1 VAAITG
7 RRTSINQKSRAG
19 KPVRLFSFMQSIT
32 IGMCMLIQRPES
44 KADRQ
49 LSHFSAT
56 CVFATGR
63 NLRFVSGMIGRMT
76 LAWLYT
82 LSLFALA
89 QFEFAANAPS
99 TKSTLVPELKTL
111 EAGKPFTIALRLEH
125 PQGWHSYYQ
134 NSGGLE
140 EGPSIRWTLPDG
152 FAAGPIQWPA
162 PTVKD
167 GLLGKSFIY
176 EGSPVF
182 LVQIQTPQKLE
193 LGTTVTLQAD
203 ATWQICSESCINETQ
218 SFTLAL
224 GVGSKAETDS
234 SQAPLFAQARA
245 TLPQK
250 ISGTP
255 QASSDGGD
263 IVLCVNSDA
272 AEITDFIPDQAFIRS
287 ARDGGAITRDGN
299 AWSIRLPRAEKNA
312 LDQAIPQGNE
322 ISGILLGSQALR
334 VDATPI
340 ESSASSRAPKSGTSF
355 LAILGGMFLGGLI
368 LNLMPC
374 VFPVIGL
381 KIMGFVQQAGADR
394 RKVALHGMTF
404 ALGVLLSFGA
414 LSGIL
419 FAARE
424 AAGGSAIGWGYQLQN
439 PWVVLGLM
447 LLMFVLALNLYG
459 VFEIGTGAIS
469 IGGSLQ
475 SKQGIAGSLF
485 SGVLATLVA
494 TPCSAP
500 FLGTAIGAAIA
511 LPAAQFFTAFTAMA
525 LGLALPYLVLSIF
538 PNLVKFLPRPGA
550 WMESFK
556 QAMSFPLFATA
567 GYLLWVYAGQIG
579 LENLLS
585 PIIGLTMIAIAA
597 WIHGRWNLPHK
608 SRSCRTAAGISAI
621 LIAAAGIWLAQPPKA
636 QDLTWEPWSES
647 RVAEMLTEQ
656 RPVYIDFTAQWC
668 ATCQVNKKR
677 AYTKE
682 VVALMKQKRVA
693 TLKADKT
700 NPNPEIEAALRKLG
714 RSAIPVNVFI
724 APGKEPVILPELL
737 SPEDLLKLLKP
748 L

>member
-1 VAAITG
+1 
-7 RRTSINQKSRAG
+7 
-19 KPVRLFSFMQSIT
+19 MQSIT

-167 GLLGKSFIY
+167 GLFGKNFIY

>member
-1 VAAITG
+1 
-7 RRTSINQKSRAG
+7 
-19 KPVRLFSFMQSIT
+19 
-32 IGMCMLIQRPES
+32 
-44 KADRQ
+44 
-49 LSHFSAT
+49 
-56 CVFATGR
+56 VFATSR
-63 NLRFVSGMIGRMT
+63 NLRFVSGMIGRMALVW
-76 LAWLYT
+76 LAALC
-82 LSLFALA
+82 LPALA
-89 QFEFAANAPS
+89 QFEFAATTPA
-99 TKSTLVPELKTL
+99 TKTTLVSESKIL
-111 EAGKPFTIALRLEH
+111 EAGKPFSVALRLEH
-125 PQGWHSYYQ
+125 PQGWHSYYR
-134 NSGGLE
+134 NSGGIE
-140 EGPSIRWTLPDG
+140 EGPSIRWSLPDG
-152 FAAGPIQWPA
+152 FSAGPIQWPA

-182 LVQIQTPQKLE
+182 LVEIQTPPKLE
-193 LGTTVTLQAD
+193 PGTTVTLQAD
-203 ATWQICSESCINETQ
+203 AAWQICSKSCINETQ
-218 SFTLAL
+218 SFTLTL
-224 GVGSKAETDS
+224 GVGAKAESDP
-234 SQAPLFAQARA
+234 SQAPLFAEARA
-245 TLPQK
+245 KLPQK
-250 ISGTP
+250 ISDTP
-255 QASSDGGD
+255 QASGDGGE
-263 IVLCVNSDA
+263 IVLRVNSDA

-287 ARDGGAITRDGN
+287 ARDGGSITRDGK
-299 AWSIRLPRAEKNA
+299 AWTIRLPRAEKNA
-312 LDQAIPQGNE
+312 LDQVIPQGNE

-334 VDATPI
+334 VDATPV
-340 ESSASSRAPKSGTSF
+340 ESSAASLAPKPGTSI

-404 ALGVLLSFGA
+404 ALGVLLSFGV

-447 LLMFVLALNLYG
+447 LLMFALALNLFG
-459 VFEIGTGAIS
+459 VFEIGTGATS

-511 LPAAQFFTAFTAMA
+511 LPATQFFTAFAAMA
-525 LGLALPYLVLSIF
+525 IGLALPYLVLSIF
-538 PNLVKFLPRPGA
+538 PNLVKLLPRPGA

-579 LENLLS
+579 LENLLL
-585 PIIGLTMIAIAA
+585 PIIGLTMVATAA

-621 LIAAAGIWLAQPPKA
+621 IIAVAGIWLAHPPKA
-636 QDLTWEPWSES
+636 HDLTWEPWSES
-647 RVAEMLTEQ
+647 RVTELLAEQ
-656 RPVYIDFTAQWC
+656 RPVYLDFTAQWC

-682 VVALMKQKRVA
+682 VVALIKQKRVA

-700 NPNPEIEAALRKLG
+700 NPNPAIEAALRKLG
-714 RSAIPVNVFI
+714 RSAIPVNVLI

-737 SPEDLLKLLKP
+737 SPEDLIKLLKP

>member
-1 VAAITG
+1 
-7 RRTSINQKSRAG
+7 
-19 KPVRLFSFMQSIT
+19 
-32 IGMCMLIQRPES
+32 
-44 KADRQ
+44 
-49 LSHFSAT
+49 
-56 CVFATGR
+56 
-63 NLRFVSGMIGRMT
+63 MIGRTT
-76 LAWLYT
+76 LAWLCT
-82 LSLFALA
+82 LCLFASA
-89 QFEFAANAPS
+89 QFEFSADTPT
-99 TKSTLVPELKTL
+99 TKATLLSEVKTL
-111 EAGKPFTIALRLEH
+111 EAGKPFTLALRLEH

-134 NSGGLE
+134 NSGGIE
-140 EGPSIRWTLPDG
+140 ESPSIRWSLPDG
-152 FAAGPIQWPA
+152 FSAGPIQWPA
-162 PTVKD
+162 PAVKD

-182 LVQIQTPQKLE
+182 LVDIQTPPNLE
-193 LGTTVTLQAD
+193 SGTSATLQAD

-218 SFTLAL
+218 SFSITV
-224 GVGSKAETDS
+224 GVGNNSEIDPT
-234 SQAPLFAQARA
+234 QAPLFAEARA
-245 TLPQK
+245 KLPQK

-255 QASSDGGD
+255 QASSNGRD
-263 IVLCVNSDA
+263 IVLRVTSDA
-272 AEITDFIPDQAFIRS
+272 DEINDFIPDQAFMRS
-287 ARDGGAITRDGN
+287 AGDGGSITRDGN
-299 AWSIRLPRAEKNA
+299 AWTIRLLRAEKNA

-322 ISGILLGSQALR
+322 VSGILLGSRATR
-334 VDATPI
+334 VDVTPI
-340 ESSASSRAPKSGTSF
+340 ESMTAELAPKQGTSF

-394 RKVALHGMTF
+394 RKVALHGMAF
-404 ALGVLLSFGA
+404 ALGVLISFSV

-419 FAARE
+419 FLARE
-424 AAGGSAIGWGYQLQN
+424 AAGGSSIGWGYQLQN

-447 LLMFVLALNLYG
+447 LLMFVLALNLFG
-459 VFEIGTGAIS
+459 VFEIGTGATS

-500 FLGTAIGAAIA
+500 FLGTAIGASIA
-511 LPAAQFFTAFTAMA
+511 LPAMQFFTAFTAMA
-525 LGLALPYLVLSIF
+525 IGLALPYLALSIF
-538 PNLVKFLPRPGA
+538 PNLVKILPRPGA

-556 QAMSFPLFATA
+556 QSMSFPLFATA

-585 PIIGLTMIAIAA
+585 PIIGLTLIAIAA

-608 SRSCRTAAGISAI
+608 SRSIRMIAGISVIIVAGV
-621 LIAAAGIWLAQPPKA
+621 GIWLAQPPEAK
-636 QDLTWEPWSES
+636 DLTWEPWSES
-647 RVAEMLTEQ
+647 RVTELLAEQ

-682 VVALMKQKRVA
+682 VVALMKKKRVA

-700 NPNPEIEAALRKLG
+700 NPNPAIESALRQLG
-714 RSAIPVNVFI
+714 RSAIPVNVLL

-737 SPEDLLKLLKP
+737 SPEDLLKALKS
-748 L
+748 LY

>member
-1 VAAITG
+1 
-7 RRTSINQKSRAG
+7 
-19 KPVRLFSFMQSIT
+19 MQSIT

-263 IVLCVNSDA
+263 IVLRVNSDA

-312 LDQAIPQGNE
+312 LDQAIPQGNQ

>member
-1 VAAITG
+1 
-7 RRTSINQKSRAG
+7 
-19 KPVRLFSFMQSIT
+19 
-32 IGMCMLIQRPES
+32 
-44 KADRQ
+44 
-49 LSHFSAT
+49 
-56 CVFATGR
+56 
-63 NLRFVSGMIGRMT
+63 
-76 LAWLYT
+76 
-82 LSLFALA
+82 
-89 QFEFAANAPS
+89 
-99 TKSTLVPELKTL
+99 
-111 EAGKPFTIALRLEH
+111 
-125 PQGWHSYYQ
+125 
-134 NSGGLE
+134 
-140 EGPSIRWTLPDG
+140 
-152 FAAGPIQWPA
+152 
-162 PTVKD
+162 
-167 GLLGKSFIY
+167 
-176 EGSPVF
+176 
-182 LVQIQTPQKLE
+182 
-193 LGTTVTLQAD
+193 
-203 ATWQICSESCINETQ
+203 
-218 SFTLAL
+218 
-224 GVGSKAETDS
+224 
-234 SQAPLFAQARA
+234 
-245 TLPQK
+245 
-250 ISGTP
+250 
-255 QASSDGGD
+255 
-263 IVLCVNSDA
+263 
-272 AEITDFIPDQAFIRS
+272 
-287 ARDGGAITRDGN
+287 
-299 AWSIRLPRAEKNA
+299 
-312 LDQAIPQGNE
+312 
-322 ISGILLGSQALR
+322 LR

-447 LLMFVLALNLYG
+447 LLMFVLALNLFG
-459 VFEIGTGAIS
+459 VFEIGTGATS

-511 LPAAQFFTAFTAMA
+511 LPAAQFFTAFAAMA

-538 PNLVKFLPRPGA
+538 PNLVKLLPRPGA

-579 LENLLS
+579 LENLLL
-585 PIIGLTMIAIAA
+585 PIIGLTMIATAA

-608 SRSCRTAAGISAI
+608 SRSCRTVAGISAI
-621 LIAAAGIWLAQPPKA
+621 VIAAAGVWLAQPPKA

-647 RVAEMLTEQ
+647 RVSELLAEQ

-677 AYTKE
+677 AYTQE
-682 VVALMKQKRVA
+682 VVELMKQKRVA

-700 NPNPEIEAALRKLG
+700 NPNPAIEAALRKLG

-737 SPEDLLKLLKP
+737 SPEDLLKLLKS

>member
-1 VAAITG
+1 
-7 RRTSINQKSRAG
+7 
-19 KPVRLFSFMQSIT
+19 MY
-32 IGMCMLIQRPES
+32 MLLQRPAS

-49 LSHFSAT
+49 LSQFPAT

-82 LSLFALA
+82 LCLFVSA

-193 LGTTVTLQAD
+193 PGTTVTLQAD

-218 SFTLAL
+218 SFTPAL

-263 IVLCVNSDA
+263 IVLRVNSDA
-272 AEITDFIPDQAFIRS
+272 AEITNFIPDQAFIRS
-287 ARDGGAITRDGN
+287 ARDGGAISRDGN
-299 AWSIRLPRAEKNA
+299 AWTIRLPRAEKNA
-312 LDQAIPQGNE
+312 LDQAIPQGNQ
-322 ISGILLGSQALR
+322 ISGIVLGSQALR

-447 LLMFVLALNLYG
+447 LLMFVLALNLFG
-459 VFEIGTGAIS
+459 VFEIGTGATS

-511 LPAAQFFTAFTAMA
+511 LPATQFFTAFAAMA
-525 LGLALPYLVLSIF
+525 IGLALPYLVLSIF
-538 PNLVKFLPRPGA
+538 PNLVKLLPRPGA

-597 WIHGRWNLPHK
+597 WIQGRWNLPHK
-608 SRSCRTAAGISAI
+608 SLRCRRFAGISAI
-621 LIAAAGIWLAQPPKA
+621 LIAVAGVWLAQPPKA

-647 RVAEMLTEQ
+647 RVTELLAEQ

-700 NPNPEIEAALRKLG
+700 NPNPAIEAALRKLG

-724 APGKEPVILPELL
+724 AAGKEPVILPELL
-737 SPEDLLKLLKP
+737 SPEDLLRLLKS

>member
-1 VAAITG
+1 
-7 RRTSINQKSRAG
+7 
-19 KPVRLFSFMQSIT
+19 M
-32 IGMCMLIQRPES
+32 
-44 KADRQ
+44 
-49 LSHFSAT
+49 
-56 CVFATGR
+56 
-63 NLRFVSGMIGRMT
+63 RFVSGMIGRMALVW
-76 LAWLYT
+76 LA
-82 LSLFALA
+82 ALCLPASA
-89 QFEFAANAPS
+89 QFEFAANTPA
-99 TKSTLVPELKTL
+99 TKATLVSELKTL
-111 EAGKPFTIALRLEH
+111 EAGKPFSVALRLEH
-125 PQGWHSYYQ
+125 PQGWHSYYR
-134 NSGGLE
+134 NSGGIE
-140 EGPSIRWTLPDG
+140 EGPFIRWSLPDG
-152 FAAGPIQWPA
+152 FSARPIQWPTPA
-162 PTVKD
+162 VKD

-182 LVQIQTPQKLE
+182 LVEIQTPPKLE
-193 LGTTVTLQAD
+193 RGTTVTLQAD
-203 ATWQICSESCINETQ
+203 AAWQICSKSCINETQ
-218 SFTLAL
+218 SFTLTL
-224 GVGSKAETDS
+224 GVGANAEIDP
-234 SQAPLFAQARA
+234 SQAPLFAEARA
-245 TLPQK
+245 KLPQK

-263 IVLCVNSDA
+263 IVLRVNSDA

-287 ARDGGAITRDGN
+287 ARDSGSITRDGN
-299 AWSIRLPRAEKNA
+299 AWTIRLPRAEKNA

-334 VDATPI
+334 VDVTPI
-340 ESSASSRAPKSGTSF
+340 ESSAASAPPKPGTSF

-404 ALGVLLSFGA
+404 ALGVLLSFGV
-414 LSGIL
+414 LSGVL

-424 AAGGSAIGWGYQLQN
+424 AAGGSTIGWGYQLQN

-447 LLMFVLALNLYG
+447 LLMFVLALNLFG
-459 VFEIGTGAIS
+459 VFEIGTSATS

-511 LPAAQFFTAFTAMA
+511 LPATQFFTAFAAMA
-525 LGLALPYLVLSIF
+525 IGLALPYLVLSIF
-538 PNLVKFLPRPGA
+538 PNLVKMLPRPGA

-567 GYLLWVYAGQIG
+567 GYLLWVYTGQIG
-579 LENLLS
+579 LENLLL
-585 PIIGLTMIAIAA
+585 PIIGLTMIATAA

-608 SRSCRTAAGISAI
+608 SRGCRKVAGISAI
-621 LIAAAGIWLAQPPKA
+621 IIAVAGVWLAQPPKA

-647 RVAEMLTEQ
+647 SVTELLAEQ

-682 VVALMKQKRVA
+682 VVELMKQKRVA

-700 NPNPEIEAALRKLG
+700 NPNPAIEAALRKLG
-714 RSAIPVNVFI
+714 RSAIPVNVLI

-737 SPEDLLKLLKP
+737 SPEDLLKLLKS

>member
-1 VAAITG
+1 
-7 RRTSINQKSRAG
+7 
-19 KPVRLFSFMQSIT
+19 M
-32 IGMCMLIQRPES
+32 
-44 KADRQ
+44 
-49 LSHFSAT
+49 
-56 CVFATGR
+56 
-63 NLRFVSGMIGRMT
+63 RFVSDMIGRMALVW
-76 LAWLYT
+76 LA
-82 LSLFALA
+82 ALCLPASA
-89 QFEFAANAPS
+89 QFEFAVNTPA
-99 TKSTLVPELKTL
+99 TKATLVSELKTL
-111 EAGKPFTIALRLEH
+111 EAGKPFSVALRLEH
-125 PQGWHSYYQ
+125 PQGWHSYYR
-134 NSGGLE
+134 NSGGIE
-140 EGPSIRWTLPDG
+140 EGPSIRWSLPDG
-152 FAAGPIQWPA
+152 FSAGPIQWPT
-162 PTVKD
+162 PSVKD

-176 EGSPVF
+176 ENSPVF
-182 LVQIQTPQKLE
+182 LVEIQTPPKLE
-193 LGTTVTLQAD
+193 PGTSVTLQAD
-203 ATWQICSESCINETQ
+203 AAWQICDKSCIHETH
-218 SFTLAL
+218 SFTLTL
-224 GVGSKAETDS
+224 GIGAKAETDP
-234 SQAPLFAQARA
+234 SQAPLFADARA
-245 TLPQK
+245 KLPQK

-255 QASSDGGD
+255 QASSDGNE
-263 IVLCVNSDA
+263 IVLRLQSDA
-272 AEITDFIPDQAFIRS
+272 AETSDFIPDQAFIRS
-287 ARDGGAITRDGN
+287 ARDGGSITRDGK
-299 AWSIRLPRAEKNA
+299 AWTIRLPRAEKNA

-322 ISGILLGSQALR
+322 ISGFLLGSQALR

-340 ESSASSRAPKSGTSF
+340 ESSAASTSPKPGTSF

-424 AAGGSAIGWGYQLQN
+424 AAGASAIGWGYQLQN

-447 LLMFVLALNLYG
+447 LLMFVLALNLFG
-459 VFEIGTGAIS
+459 VFEIGTSATS

-511 LPAAQFFTAFTAMA
+511 LPATQFFTAFAAMA
-525 LGLALPYLVLSIF
+525 IGLALPYLVLSIF
-538 PNLVKFLPRPGA
+538 PNLVKLLPRPGA

-579 LENLLS
+579 LENLLL
-585 PIIGLTMIAIAA
+585 PIIGLTMIATAA

-621 LIAAAGIWLAQPPKA
+621 VIAVAGVWLAQPPKA
-636 QDLTWEPWSES
+636 HDLTWEPWSES
-647 RVAEMLTEQ
+647 RVAEMLAEQ

>member
-1 VAAITG
+1 
-7 RRTSINQKSRAG
+7 
-19 KPVRLFSFMQSIT
+19 MQSIT

-82 LSLFALA
+82 LSLFASA

-193 LGTTVTLQAD
+193 PGTTVTLQAD

-263 IVLCVNSDA
+263 IVLRVNSDA

-287 ARDGGAITRDGN
+287 ARDGGAISRDGN
-299 AWSIRLPRAEKNA
+299 AWTIRLPRAEKNA
-312 LDQAIPQGNE
+312 LDQAIPQGNQ

-647 RVAEMLTEQ
+647 RVAEMLAEQ

>member
-1 VAAITG
+1 
-7 RRTSINQKSRAG
+7 
-19 KPVRLFSFMQSIT
+19 MQSIT
-32 IGMCMLIQRPES
+32 IVIDMLIQRPES
-44 KADRQ
+44 KADQ
-49 LSHFSAT
+49 QISQFPAT

-76 LAWLYT
+76 LAWLYA
-82 LSLFALA
+82 LCLFASA

-99 TKSTLVPELKTL
+99 TKATLVSELKTL
-111 EAGKPFTIALRLEH
+111 KTGEPFTIALRLEH

-182 LVQIQTPQKLE
+182 LVQIQPPQKLE
-193 LGTTVTLQAD
+193 PGTTVTLQAD

-234 SQAPLFAQARA
+234 SQTPLFAQARA
-245 TLPQK
+245 NLPQK

-263 IVLCVNSDA
+263 IMLRVNSDA
-272 AEITDFIPDQAFIRS
+272 AAITDFIPDQAFIRS

-299 AWSIRLPRAEKNA
+299 AWTIRLPRTKKNA
-312 LDQAIPQGNE
+312 LDQAIPQGKE
-322 ISGILLGSQALR
+322 ISGIVLGSQALR

-340 ESSASSRAPKSGTSF
+340 ESSASSRAPKPGTSF
-355 LAILGGMFLGGLI
+355 FAILGGMFLGGLI

-404 ALGVLLSFGA
+404 ALGVLLSFGV

-447 LLMFVLALNLYG
+447 LLMFVLALNLFG
-459 VFEIGTGAIS
+459 VFEIGTGATS

-500 FLGTAIGAAIA
+500 FLGTAIGTAIA
-511 LPAAQFFTAFTAMA
+511 LPAVQFFTAFAAMA
-525 LGLALPYLVLSIF
+525 IGLALPYLALSIF
-538 PNLVKFLPRPGA
+538 PNLVKLLPRPGA

-585 PIIGLTMIAIAA
+585 PIIGLTLVAIAA
-597 WIHGRWNLPHK
+597 WIQGRWNLPHK
-608 SRSCRTAAGISAI
+608 SLRCRRLAGISAI
-621 LIAAAGIWLAQPPKA
+621 VIAVAGIWLAQPPKA

-647 RVAEMLTEQ
+647 RITELLAEQ

-693 TLKADKT
+693 ALKADKT

>member
-1 VAAITG
+1 
-7 RRTSINQKSRAG
+7 
-19 KPVRLFSFMQSIT
+19 MQSIT
-32 IGMCMLIQRPES
+32 IVIDMLIQRPES
-44 KADRQ
+44 KADQ
-49 LSHFSAT
+49 QISQFPAT

-76 LAWLYT
+76 LAWLYA
-82 LSLFALA
+82 LCLFASA

-99 TKSTLVPELKTL
+99 TKATLVSELKTL
-111 EAGKPFTIALRLEH
+111 KTGEPFTIALRLEH

-182 LVQIQTPQKLE
+182 LVQIHPPKKLE
-193 LGTTVTLQAD
+193 PGTTVTLQAD

-245 TLPQK
+245 NLPRK

-263 IVLCVNSDA
+263 IMLRVNSDA

-299 AWSIRLPRAEKNA
+299 AWTIRLPRAEKNA

-322 ISGILLGSQALR
+322 ISGIVLGSQALR

-340 ESSASSRAPKSGTSF
+340 ESSASSRAPKHGTSF

-404 ALGVLLSFGA
+404 ALGVLLSFGV

-447 LLMFVLALNLYG
+447 LLMFVLALNLFG
-459 VFEIGTGAIS
+459 VFEIGTGATS

-500 FLGTAIGAAIA
+500 FLGTAIGTAIA
-511 LPAAQFFTAFTAMA
+511 LPAAQFFTAFAAMA
-525 LGLALPYLVLSIF
+525 IGLALPYLVLSIF
-538 PNLVKFLPRPGA
+538 PNLVKLLPRPGA

-597 WIHGRWNLPHK
+597 WIQGRWNLPHK
-608 SRSCRTAAGISAI
+608 SLRCRRFAGISAI
-621 LIAAAGIWLAQPPKA
+621 VIAVAGIWLAQPPKA

-647 RVAEMLTEQ
+647 RVTELLAEQ

-693 TLKADKT
+693 ALKADKT

-724 APGKEPVILPELL
+724 APGQEPVILPELL

>member
-82 LSLFALA
+82 LCLFASA

-287 ARDGGAITRDGN
+287 ALDGGAISRDGN
-299 AWSIRLPRAEKNA
+299 AWTIRLPRAEKNA
-312 LDQAIPQGNE
+312 LDQAIPQGNQ

-340 ESSASSRAPKSGTSF
+340 DSSASSRAPKSGTSF

-485 SGVLATLVA
+485 SGILATLVA

-511 LPAAQFFTAFTAMA
+511 LPAAQFFTAFAAMA

>member
-1 VAAITG
+1 
-7 RRTSINQKSRAG
+7 
-19 KPVRLFSFMQSIT
+19 MQSIT
-32 IGMCMLIQRPES
+32 IVIDMLIQRPES
-44 KADRQ
+44 KADQ
-49 LSHFSAT
+49 QISQFPAT

-76 LAWLYT
+76 LAWLYA
-82 LSLFALA
+82 LCLFASA

-99 TKSTLVPELKTL
+99 TKATLVSELKTL
-111 EAGKPFTIALRLEH
+111 KTGEPFTIALRLEH

-182 LVQIQTPQKLE
+182 LVQIHPPKKLE
-193 LGTTVTLQAD
+193 PGTTVTLQAD

-245 TLPQK
+245 NLPQK

-263 IVLCVNSDA
+263 IMLRVNSDA
-272 AEITDFIPDQAFIRS
+272 AAITDFIPDQAFIRS

-299 AWSIRLPRAEKNA
+299 AWTIRLPRAEKNA

-322 ISGILLGSQALR
+322 ISGIVLGSQALR

-340 ESSASSRAPKSGTSF
+340 ESSASSRAPKPGTSF
-355 LAILGGMFLGGLI
+355 FAILGGMFLGGLI

-404 ALGVLLSFGA
+404 ALGVLLSFGV

-447 LLMFVLALNLYG
+447 LLMFVLALNLFG
-459 VFEIGTGAIS
+459 VFEIGTGATS

-500 FLGTAIGAAIA
+500 FLGTAIGTAIA
-511 LPAAQFFTAFTAMA
+511 LPAVQFFTAFAAMA
-525 LGLALPYLVLSIF
+525 IGLALPYLALSIF
-538 PNLVKFLPRPGA
+538 PNLVKLLPRPGA

-585 PIIGLTMIAIAA
+585 PIIGLTLVAIAA
-597 WIHGRWNLPHK
+597 WIQGRWNLPHK
-608 SRSCRTAAGISAI
+608 SLRCRRLAGISAI
-621 LIAAAGIWLAQPPKA
+621 VIAVAGIWLAQPPKA

-647 RVAEMLTEQ
+647 RITELLAEQ

-693 TLKADKT
+693 ALKADKT

>member
-1 VAAITG
+1 
-7 RRTSINQKSRAG
+7 
-19 KPVRLFSFMQSIT
+19 
-32 IGMCMLIQRPES
+32 
-44 KADRQ
+44 
-49 LSHFSAT
+49 
-56 CVFATGR
+56 
-63 NLRFVSGMIGRMT
+63 MIGRMT
-76 LAWLYT
+76 LAWLYA
-82 LSLFALA
+82 LCLFASA

-99 TKSTLVPELKTL
+99 TKATLVSELKTL
-111 EAGKPFTIALRLEH
+111 KTGEPFTIALRLEH

-182 LVQIQTPQKLE
+182 LVQIHPPKKLE
-193 LGTTVTLQAD
+193 PGTTVTLQAD

-218 SFTLAL
+218 SFTLAH

-234 SQAPLFAQARA
+234 SQTPLFAQARA
-245 TLPQK
+245 NLPQK

-263 IVLCVNSDA
+263 IMLRVNSDA
-272 AEITDFIPDQAFIRS
+272 AAITDFIPDQAFIRS
-287 ARDGGAITRDGN
+287 ACDGGAISRDGN
-299 AWSIRLPRAEKNA
+299 AWTIRLPRAEKNA
-312 LDQAIPQGNE
+312 LDQTIPQGNE
-322 ISGILLGSQALR
+322 ISGIVLGSQALR

-340 ESSASSRAPKSGTSF
+340 ESSASSRAPKSETSF

-404 ALGVLLSFGA
+404 ALGVLLSFGV

-447 LLMFVLALNLYG
+447 LLMFVLALNLFG
-459 VFEIGTGAIS
+459 VFEIGTGATS

-500 FLGTAIGAAIA
+500 FLGTAIGTAIA
-511 LPAAQFFTAFTAMA
+511 LPAVQFFTAFAAMA
-525 LGLALPYLVLSIF
+525 IGLALPYLVLSIF
-538 PNLVKFLPRPGA
+538 PNLVKLLPRPGV

-597 WIHGRWNLPHK
+597 WIQGRWNLPHK
-608 SRSCRTAAGISAI
+608 SLRCRRFAGISAI
-621 LIAAAGIWLAQPPKA
+621 VIAVAGIWLAQPPKA

-647 RVAEMLTEQ
+647 RITELLAEQ

-693 TLKADKT
+693 ALKADKT

>member
-1 VAAITG
+1 
-7 RRTSINQKSRAG
+7 
-19 KPVRLFSFMQSIT
+19 M
-32 IGMCMLIQRPES
+32 
-44 KADRQ
+44 
-49 LSHFSAT
+49 
-56 CVFATGR
+56 FATSR
-63 NLRFVSGMIGRMT
+63 NLRFVSGMIGRMA
-76 LAWLYT
+76 LVWFAALC
-82 LSLFALA
+82 LSASA
-89 QFEFAANAPS
+89 QFEFGAS
-99 TKSTLVPELKTL
+99 TPATKATLVSELKTL
-111 EAGKPFTIALRLEH
+111 EAGKPFSVALRLEH
-125 PQGWHSYYQ
+125 PQGWHSYYR
-134 NSGGLE
+134 NSGGVE
-140 EGPSIRWTLPDG
+140 EGPSIRWSLPDG
-152 FAAGPIQWPA
+152 FSAGPIQWPT
-162 PTVKD
+162 PSVKD

-182 LVQIQTPQKLE
+182 LVEIQTPPKLE
-193 LGTTVTLQAD
+193 PGTTITLQAD
-203 ATWQICSESCINETQ
+203 AAWQICSKSCINETQ
-218 SFTLAL
+218 SFTLTL
-224 GVGSKAETDS
+224 GVGANSESDP
-234 SQAPLFAQARA
+234 SQAPLFVEARA
-245 TLPQK
+245 KLPQK
-250 ISGTP
+250 IS
-255 QASSDGGD
+255 DGK
-263 IVLCVNSDA
+263 
-272 AEITDFIPDQAFIRS
+272 
-287 ARDGGAITRDGN
+287 
-299 AWSIRLPRAEKNA
+299 AWTIRLPRTEKNA
-312 LDQAIPQGNE
+312 LDQVIPQGNE
-322 ISGILLGSQALR
+322 ISGILLGRQALR

-340 ESSASSRAPKSGTSF
+340 ESSAARLAPKPGTSF

-381 KIMGFVQQAGADR
+381 KIMGFVQQVGANR

-404 ALGVLLSFGA
+404 ALGVLLSFGV

-447 LLMFVLALNLYG
+447 LLMFVLALNLFG
-459 VFEIGTGAIS
+459 VFEIGTGATS

-511 LPAAQFFTAFTAMA
+511 LPATQFFTAFAAMA
-525 LGLALPYLVLSIF
+525 IGLALPYLVLSIF
-538 PNLVKFLPRPGA
+538 PNLVKMLPRPGA

-621 LIAAAGIWLAQPPKA
+621 IIAVAGIWLAQPPKA

-647 RVAEMLTEQ
+647 RVAELIAEQ

-714 RSAIPVNVFI
+714 RSAVPVNVLI
-724 APGKEPVILPELL
+724 APGKDPIILPELL
-737 SPEDLLKLLKP
+737 SPEDLLKMLKP

>member
-1 VAAITG
+1 
-7 RRTSINQKSRAG
+7 
-19 KPVRLFSFMQSIT
+19 
-32 IGMCMLIQRPES
+32 
-44 KADRQ
+44 
-49 LSHFSAT
+49 
-56 CVFATGR
+56 
-63 NLRFVSGMIGRMT
+63 MIGRTT

-82 LSLFALA
+82 LCLFASA
-89 QFEFAANAPS
+89 QFEFSADTPT
-99 TKSTLVPELKTL
+99 TKATLLSEVKTL
-111 EAGKPFTIALRLEH
+111 EAGKPFTLALRLEH

-134 NSGGLE
+134 NSGGIE
-140 EGPSIRWTLPDG
+140 EGPSIRWSLPDG
-152 FAAGPIQWPA
+152 FSAGPIQWPA
-162 PTVKD
+162 PKVKD

-182 LVQIQTPQKLE
+182 LVDIQTPPNLE
-193 LGTTVTLQAD
+193 SGTSATLQAD
-203 ATWQICSESCINETQ
+203 GTWQICSESCINETQ
-218 SFTLAL
+218 SFSITV
-224 GVGSKAETDS
+224 GVGKKFEIDPT
-234 SQAPLFAQARA
+234 QAPLFAEARA
-245 TLPQK
+245 KLPQK

-255 QASSDGGD
+255 QASSDGRD
-263 IVLCVNSDA
+263 IVLRVTSDA
-272 AEITDFIPDQAFIRS
+272 DEINDFIPDQAFIRS
-287 ARDGGAITRDGN
+287 AGDGGSITRDGN
-299 AWSIRLPRAEKNA
+299 AWTIRLLRAEKNA

-322 ISGILLGSQALR
+322 VSGILLGSRATR
-334 VDATPI
+334 VDVTPI
-340 ESSASSRAPKSGTSF
+340 ESMTTELAPKQGTSF

-394 RKVALHGMTF
+394 RKVALHGMAF
-404 ALGVLLSFGA
+404 ALGVLISFGV

-419 FAARE
+419 FLARE
-424 AAGGSAIGWGYQLQN
+424 AAGGSSIGWGYQLQN

-447 LLMFVLALNLYG
+447 LLMFVLALNLFG
-459 VFEIGTGAIS
+459 VFEIGAGATS

-475 SKQGIAGSLF
+475 SKQGIVGSLF

-500 FLGTAIGAAIA
+500 FLGTAIGASIA
-511 LPAAQFFTAFTAMA
+511 LPAMQFFTAFTAMA
-525 LGLALPYLVLSIF
+525 IGLALPYLALSIF
-538 PNLVKFLPRPGA
+538 PNLVKILPRPGA

-585 PIIGLTMIAIAA
+585 PIIGLTLIAIAA

-608 SRSCRTAAGISAI
+608 SRSIRMIAGISVIIFAGV
-621 LIAAAGIWLAQPPKA
+621 GIWLAQPPEAK
-636 QDLTWEPWSES
+636 DLTWEPWSES
-647 RVAEMLTEQ
+647 RVTELLAEQ

-668 ATCQVNKKR
+668 ATCQVHKKR

-700 NPNPEIEAALRKLG
+700 NPNPAIESALRQLG
-714 RSAIPVNVFI
+714 RSAIPVNVLL
-724 APGKEPVILPELL
+724 APGKEPIILPELL
-737 SPEDLLKLLKP
+737 SPEDLLKALKS

>member
-1 VAAITG
+1 
-7 RRTSINQKSRAG
+7 
-19 KPVRLFSFMQSIT
+19 MQSIT

-167 GLLGKSFIY
+167 GLFGKNFIY

-737 SPEDLLKLLKP
+737 SPEDLLKLLKS

>member
-1 VAAITG
+1 
-7 RRTSINQKSRAG
+7 
-19 KPVRLFSFMQSIT
+19 MQSIT
-32 IGMCMLIQRPES
+32 IVIDMLIQRPES

-49 LSHFSAT
+49 ISQFPAT

-76 LAWLYT
+76 LAWLYA
-82 LSLFALA
+82 LCLFASA

-99 TKSTLVPELKTL
+99 TKATLVSELKTL
-111 EAGKPFTIALRLEH
+111 KTGEPFTIALRLEH

-182 LVQIQTPQKLE
+182 LVQIHPPKKLE
-193 LGTTVTLQAD
+193 PGTTVTLQAD

-245 TLPQK
+245 NLPRK

-263 IVLCVNSDA
+263 IMLRVNSDA

-299 AWSIRLPRAEKNA
+299 AWTIRLPRAEKNA

-322 ISGILLGSQALR
+322 ISGIVLGSQALR

-340 ESSASSRAPKSGTSF
+340 ESSASSRAPKPGTSF
-355 LAILGGMFLGGLI
+355 FAILGGMFLGGLI

-404 ALGVLLSFGA
+404 ALGVLLSFGV

-447 LLMFVLALNLYG
+447 LLMFVLALNLFG
-459 VFEIGTGAIS
+459 VFEIGTGATS

-500 FLGTAIGAAIA
+500 FLGTAIGTAIA
-511 LPAAQFFTAFTAMA
+511 LPAVQFFTAFAAMA
-525 LGLALPYLVLSIF
+525 IGLALPYLALSIF
-538 PNLVKFLPRPGA
+538 PNLVKLLPRPGA

-608 SRSCRTAAGISAI
+608 SLRCRRFAGISAI
-621 LIAAAGIWLAQPPKA
+621 VIAVAGIWLAQPPKA

-647 RVAEMLTEQ
+647 RITELLAEQ

-693 TLKADKT
+693 ALKADKT

>member
-1 VAAITG
+1 MVSSVFPSYV
-7 RRTSINQKSRAG
+7 SI
-19 KPVRLFSFMQSIT
+19 
-32 IGMCMLIQRPES
+32 
-44 KADRQ
+44 
-49 LSHFSAT
+49 T

-63 NLRFVSGMIGRMT
+63 NLSFFSGMIGHMA
-76 LAWLYT
+76 LVWFAALC
-82 LSLFALA
+82 LPALA
-89 QFEFAANAPS
+89 QFEVAANTPA
-99 TKSTLVPELKTL
+99 TKATLVSELKTL
-111 EAGKPFTIALRLEH
+111 EAGKPFSVALRLEH
-125 PQGWHSYYQ
+125 PRGWHSYYR
-134 NSGGLE
+134 NSGGIE
-140 EGPSIRWTLPDG
+140 EGPSIRWSLPDG
-152 FAAGPIQWPA
+152 FSAGPIQWPT
-162 PTVKD
+162 PSVKD

-176 EGSPVF
+176 EGSTVF
-182 LVQIQTPQKLE
+182 LVEIQTPPKLE
-193 LGTTVTLQAD
+193 PGTKVTLQAD
-203 ATWQICSESCINETQ
+203 AAWQICDKSCINETQ
-218 SFTLAL
+218 SFTLTL
-224 GVGSKAETDS
+224 GVGAKAEIDP
-234 SQAPLFAQARA
+234 SQAPLFVEARA
-245 TLPQK
+245 KLPKK

-255 QASSDGGD
+255 QASSDGND
-263 IVLCVNSDA
+263 IVLRVNSDA
-272 AEITDFIPDQAFIRS
+272 AEIADFIPDQAFIRS
-287 ARDGGAITRDGN
+287 ARDGGSITRDGK
-299 AWSIRLPRAEKNA
+299 AWTIRLPRTEKNA
-312 LDQAIPQGNE
+312 LDQVIPQGNE

-340 ESSASSRAPKSGTSF
+340 ESSAARPAPKPGTSF

-404 ALGVLLSFGA
+404 ALGVLLSFGV

-424 AAGGSAIGWGYQLQN
+424 AADGSAIGWGYQLQN
-439 PWVVLGLM
+439 PRVVLGLM
-447 LLMFVLALNLYG
+447 LLMFVLALNLFG
-459 VFEIGTGAIS
+459 VFEIGTGATS

-511 LPAAQFFTAFTAMA
+511 LPATQFFTSFAAMA
-525 LGLALPYLVLSIF
+525 IGLALPYLVLSIF
-538 PNLVKFLPRPGA
+538 PNLVKLLPRPGS

-585 PIIGLTMIAIAA
+585 PIIGLTMVAIAA

-608 SRSCRTAAGISAI
+608 SRRCRTVAGISAI
-621 LIAAAGIWLAQPPKA
+621 VIAVAGIWLAHPPKA

-647 RVAEMLTEQ
+647 RVAELLAEQ

-700 NPNPEIEAALRKLG
+700 NPNPAIEAALRKLG
-714 RSAIPVNVFI
+714 RSAIPVNVLI
-724 APGKEPVILPELL
+724 VPGKDPVILPELL
-737 SPEDLLKLLKP
+737 SPEDLLKHLKP

>member
-263 IVLCVNSDA
+263 IVLRVNSDA

-312 LDQAIPQGNE
+312 LDQAIPQGNQ

>member
-1 VAAITG
+1 MNIELRMAENEAA
-7 RRTSINQKSRAG
+7 NAF
-19 KPVRLFSFMQSIT
+19 L
-32 IGMCMLIQRPES
+32 
-44 KADRQ
+44 D
-49 LSHFSAT
+49 FSAFQSSVSIT

-63 NLRFVSGMIGRMT
+63 NLRFVSGMIGRMA
-76 LAWLYT
+76 LV
-82 LSLFALA
+82 LFAALCLPALA
-89 QFEFAANAPS
+89 QFEFAANAPA
-99 TKSTLVPELKTL
+99 TKATLVSEFKTL
-111 EAGKPFTIALRLEH
+111 EAGKPFSVALRLEH
-125 PQGWHSYYQ
+125 PQGWHSYYR
-134 NSGGLE
+134 NSGGIE
-140 EGPSIRWTLPDG
+140 EGPSIRWSLPEG
-152 FAAGPIQWPA
+152 FSAGPIQWPA

-182 LVQIQTPQKLE
+182 LVEIQTPPKLE
-193 LGTTVTLQAD
+193 PGTKVALKAD
-203 ATWQICSESCINETQ
+203 AAWQICDKSCINETQ
-218 SFTLAL
+218 SFTLTL
-224 GVGSKAETDS
+224 GVGSKAETDP
-234 SQAPLFAQARA
+234 SQAPLFAEAR
-245 TLPQK
+245 TKLPQK
-250 ISGTP
+250 ISGTS

-263 IVLCVNSDA
+263 IVLRLQSDA
-272 AEITDFIPDQAFIRS
+272 AAITDFIPDQAFIRS
-287 ARDGGAITRDGN
+287 ARDGGSIIRDGN
-299 AWSIRLPRAEKNA
+299 AWTIRLPRAEKNA

-340 ESSASSRAPKSGTSF
+340 ESSAASPAPKPGTSF

-404 ALGVLLSFGA
+404 ALGVLLSFGV

-419 FAARE
+419 FVARE
-424 AAGGSAIGWGYQLQN
+424 AAGGSSIGWGYQLQN

-447 LLMFVLALNLYG
+447 LLMFVLALNLFG
-459 VFEIGTGAIS
+459 VFEIGTGVTS
-469 IGGSLQ
+469 LGGSLQ

-500 FLGTAIGAAIA
+500 FLGTAIGAAIG
-511 LPAAQFFTAFTAMA
+511 LPATQFFTAFAAMA
-525 LGLALPYLVLSIF
+525 IGLALPYLVLSIF
-538 PNLVKFLPRPGA
+538 PNLVNFLPRPGA

-556 QAMSFPLFATA
+556 QTMSFPLFATA

-579 LENLLS
+579 LENLLL
-585 PIIGLTMIAIAA
+585 PIIGLTMVAIAA

-608 SRSCRTAAGISAI
+608 SRGCRMVAVISAI
-621 LIAAAGIWLAQPPKA
+621 VIAIAGIWLAHPPKA
-636 QDLTWEPWSES
+636 HDLTWEPWSEL
-647 RVAEMLTEQ
+647 RVTELLAEQ

-700 NPNPEIEAALRKLG
+700 NPNPAIEAALRKLG
-714 RSAIPVNVFI
+714 RSAIPVNVLI
-724 APGKEPVILPELL
+724 APGKDPIILPELL

>member
-1 VAAITG
+1 
-7 RRTSINQKSRAG
+7 
-19 KPVRLFSFMQSIT
+19 MQSIT

-263 IVLCVNSDA
+263 IVLRVNSDA

>member
-1 VAAITG
+1 
-7 RRTSINQKSRAG
+7 
-19 KPVRLFSFMQSIT
+19 MQSIT
-32 IGMCMLIQRPES
+32 IVIDMLIQRPES

-49 LSHFSAT
+49 ISQFPAT

-63 NLRFVSGMIGRMT
+63 NLRFVSGMIGRMA
-76 LAWLYT
+76 LVWFAALC
-82 LSLFALA
+82 LPALA
-89 QFEFAANAPS
+89 QFEFAANTPA
-99 TKSTLVPELKTL
+99 TKATLVSELKTL
-111 EAGKPFTIALRLEH
+111 EAGKPFSVALRLEH
-125 PQGWHSYYQ
+125 PQGWHSYYR
-134 NSGGLE
+134 NSGGIE
-140 EGPSIRWTLPDG
+140 EGPSIRWSLPDG
-152 FAAGPIQWPA
+152 FSAGPIQWPT
-162 PTVKD
+162 PSVKD

-182 LVQIQTPQKLE
+182 LVEIQTSPTLE
-193 LGTTVTLQAD
+193 PGTKVLLQAD
-203 ATWQICSESCINETQ
+203 AAWQICDQSCINETQ
-218 SFTLAL
+218 SFSLTIS
-224 GVGSKAETDS
+224 VGAKAEIDP
-234 SQAPLFAQARA
+234 SQAPLFAEARA
-245 TLPQK
+245 QLPKK
-250 ISGTP
+250 ISGTA

-263 IVLCVNSDA
+263 IVLRMNSDA
-272 AEITDFIPDQAFIRS
+272 AEISDFIPDQAFIRS
-287 ARDGGAITRDGN
+287 ARDGGAISRDGN
-299 AWSIRLPRAEKNA
+299 AWTTRLQRAEKNA

-340 ESSASSRAPKSGTSF
+340 ESSASSRAPKPGASF

-381 KIMGFVQQAGADR
+381 KIMGFVQQASADR
-394 RKVALHGMTF
+394 RKVVLHGMTF
-404 ALGVLLSFGA
+404 ALGVLLSFGV

-447 LLMFVLALNLYG
+447 LLMFVLALNLFG
-459 VFEIGTGAIS
+459 VFEIGTGVTS
-469 IGGSLQ
+469 LGGSLQ

-511 LPAAQFFTAFTAMA
+511 LPAVQFFTAFAAMA
-525 LGLALPYLVLSIF
+525 IGLALPYLVLSIF
-538 PNLVKFLPRPGA
+538 PNLVKLLPRPGA

-585 PIIGLTMIAIAA
+585 PIIGLTMVAIAA

-608 SRSCRTAAGISAI
+608 SRSCRMVADISAI
-621 LIAAAGIWLAQPPKA
+621 VIAVAGIWLAQPPKA

-647 RVAEMLTEQ
+647 RVTELLAEQ

-700 NPNPEIEAALRKLG
+700 NPNPAIEAALRKLG

-737 SPEDLLKLLKP
+737 SPEDLLKLMKSL
-748 L
+748 